1 MLAQEV
7 SAKALAETIIE
18 FFEKDVKSNPEAI
31 RAYAKAHF
39 SFKEQALAYSD
50 IYKSITKEETT

>member
-1 MLAQEV
+1 
-7 SAKALAETIIE
+7 
-18 FFEKDVKSNPEAI
+18 VKSNPEAI